1 MKFWQIIKNMNWAS
15 RLGLFIVS
23 GFGFCAIFAP
33 WLAPYGQSEIVG
45 DVWGPLFGKFIFG
58 TDQIG
63 RDMLSMLIYG
73 ARNMIALALLTTGC
87 AFGLGSL
94 LGFLAA
100 TMGGWVDQV
109 LSRFVDV
116 VISIPTLIFALIVL
130 SATGTSISALVIVIA
145 IIYAMP
151 VYRIARAV
159 AMDIEV
165 MEYVEVARLRGEG
178 LWWIMRKEILPNALT
193 PLAAEFGQR
202 AQFSRPWPAAATC
215 RLGFHGT
222 GKRRWNCLGVYASA
236 GTCHLHR
243 PADHWH
249 QPDCRFSSPESQRL
263 ARRPLTIRCRGQGII
278 STASK
283 RVTRGAVSY
292 SSLARKRSSTAL
304 KSVCRS
310 QNMRCLPIATTFALG
325 QPRSAL

>member
-1 MKFWQIIKNMNWAS
+1 MQVWQLIMKMNWAS
-15 RLGLFIVS
+15 RLGLLVVS

-33 WLAPYGQSEIVG
+33 WLAPYGQSQVVG
-45 DVWGPLFGKFIFG
+45 DVWEPLFGKFFFG

-87 AFGLGSL
+87 AFGMGSL

-130 SATGTSISALVIVIA
+130 SSTGTSILSLVTVIA

-165 MEYVEVARLRGEG
+165 MDYVEAARLRGEG

-193 PLAAEFGQR
+193 PLAAEFGLRFCFVFLLISGLSFLGLGLQPPLADWGAMVR
-202 AQFSRPWPAAATC
+202 DNGGGIAWGFMHPLIPATC
-215 RLGFHGT
+215 IAL
-222 GKRRWNCLGVYASA
+222 
-236 GTCHLHR
+236 
-243 PADHWH
+243 
-249 QPDCRFSSPESQRL
+249 
-263 ARRPLTIRCRGQGII
+263 LTIGINLI
-278 STASK
+278 VDSVVQKAS
-283 RVTRGAVSY
+283 G
-292 SSLARKRSSTAL
+292 LRKDH
-304 KSVCRS
+304 
-310 QNMRCLPIATTFALG
+310 
-325 QPRSAL
+325 

>member
-1 MKFWQIIKNMNWAS
+1 MNVLQIITGMNWAS
-15 RLGLFIVS
+15 RLGLLVVS

-45 DVWGPLFGKFIFG
+45 DVWEPLFGEFFFG

-63 RDMLSMLIYG
+63 RDMLTMLIYG
-73 ARNMIALALLTTGC
+73 ARNMIALALLTTAC

-130 SATGTSISALVIVIA
+130 SSTGTSILSLVTVIA

-165 MEYVEVARLRGEG
+165 MDYVEAARLRGEG

-193 PLAAEFGQR
+193 PLAAEFGLRFCFVFLLISGLSFLGLGLQPPLADWGAMVR
-202 AQFSRPWPAAATC
+202 DNGGGIAWGFMHPLIPATC
-215 RLGFHGT
+215 IAL
-222 GKRRWNCLGVYASA
+222 
-236 GTCHLHR
+236 
-243 PADHWH
+243 
-249 QPDCRFSSPESQRL
+249 
-263 ARRPLTIRCRGQGII
+263 LTIGINLI
-278 STASK
+278 VDSVVQKASGL
-283 RVTRGAVSY
+283 REDH
-292 SSLARKRSSTAL
+292 
-304 KSVCRS
+304 
-310 QNMRCLPIATTFALG
+310 
-325 QPRSAL
+325 

>member
-1 MKFWQIIKNMNWAS
+1 MNIWIVIREMSWAS
-15 RLGLFIVS
+15 RLGLLVVS

-45 DVWGPLFGKFIFG
+45 DVWEPLFGEFFFG

-63 RDMLSMLIYG
+63 RDMLTMLIYG
-73 ARNMIALALLTTGC
+73 ARNMIALALLTTAC

-94 LGFLAA
+94 LGSLAA

-130 SATGTSISALVIVIA
+130 SSTGTSILALVTVIA

-165 MEYVEVARLRGEG
+165 MDYVEAARLRGEG

-193 PLAAEFGQR
+193 PLAAEFGLRFCFVFLLISGLSFLGLGLQPPLADWGAMVR
-202 AQFSRPWPAAATC
+202 DNGGGIAWGFMHPLVPATC
-215 RLGFHGT
+215 IAL
-222 GKRRWNCLGVYASA
+222 
-236 GTCHLHR
+236 
-243 PADHWH
+243 
-249 QPDCRFSSPESQRL
+249 
-263 ARRPLTIRCRGQGII
+263 LTIGINLI
-278 STASK
+278 VDSAVQKASGL
-283 RVTRGAVSY
+283 REDH
-292 SSLARKRSSTAL
+292 
-304 KSVCRS
+304 
-310 QNMRCLPIATTFALG
+310 
-325 QPRSAL
+325 

>member
-1 MKFWQIIKNMNWAS
+1 MNIWIVIREMNWAS
-15 RLGLFIVS
+15 RLGLLVVS
-23 GFGFCAIFAP
+23 GFGFCAVFAP

-45 DVWGPLFGKFIFG
+45 DVWEPLFGEFFFG

-73 ARNMIALALLTTGC
+73 ARNMIALALLTTAC

-94 LGFLAA
+94 MGFLAA

-130 SATGTSISALVIVIA
+130 SSTGTSIFALVTVIA

-165 MEYVEVARLRGEG
+165 MDYVEAARLRGEG
-178 LWWIMRKEILPNALT
+178 LWWIMRREILPNALT
-193 PLAAEFGQR
+193 PLAAEFGLRFCFVFLLISGLSFLGLGLQPPLADWGAMVR
-202 AQFSRPWPAAATC
+202 DNGGGIAWGFMHPLVPATC
-215 RLGFHGT
+215 IAL
-222 GKRRWNCLGVYASA
+222 
-236 GTCHLHR
+236 
-243 PADHWH
+243 
-249 QPDCRFSSPESQRL
+249 
-263 ARRPLTIRCRGQGII
+263 LTIGINLI
-278 STASK
+278 VDSAVQKASGL
-283 RVTRGAVSY
+283 REDH
-292 SSLARKRSSTAL
+292 
-304 KSVCRS
+304 
-310 QNMRCLPIATTFALG
+310 
-325 QPRSAL
+325 

>member
-1 MKFWQIIKNMNWAS
+1 MKFWQIIKDMNWAS
-15 RLGLFIVS
+15 RLGLFVVS

-45 DVWGPLFGKFIFG
+45 DVWEPLFGKFIFG
-58 TDQIG
+58 TDLIG

-193 PLAAEFGQR
+193 PLAAEFGLRFCFVFLLISGLSFLGLGLQPPLADWGAMVR
-202 AQFSRPWPAAATC
+202 GNADGIAWGYMHPLVPATC
-215 RLGFHGT
+215 IAL
-222 GKRRWNCLGVYASA
+222 
-236 GTCHLHR
+236 
-243 PADHWH
+243 
-249 QPDCRFSSPESQRL
+249 
-263 ARRPLTIRCRGQGII
+263 LTIGINLI
-278 STASK
+278 VDSAVQKASGL
-283 RVTRGAVSY
+283 REDH
-292 SSLARKRSSTAL
+292 
-304 KSVCRS
+304 
-310 QNMRCLPIATTFALG
+310 
-325 QPRSAL
+325 

>member
-1 MKFWQIIKNMNWAS
+1 MQVRQLISEMNWAS
-15 RLGLFIVS
+15 RMGLLVVS
-23 GFGFCAIFAP
+23 AFAFCAIFAP

-45 DVWGPLFGKFIFG
+45 DVWEPLFGEFFFG

-73 ARNMIALALLTTGC
+73 ARNMIGLALLTTGC

-100 TMGGWVDQV
+100 TMGGWADQV

-130 SATGTSISALVIVIA
+130 SSTGTSIFALVTVIA

-165 MEYVEVARLRGEG
+165 MEYVEAARLRGEG

-193 PLAAEFGQR
+193 PLAAEFGLRFCFVFLLISGLSFLGLGLQPPLADWGAMVR
-202 AQFSRPWPAAATC
+202 DNGGGIAWGFMHPLVPATC
-215 RLGFHGT
+215 ITL
-222 GKRRWNCLGVYASA
+222 
-236 GTCHLHR
+236 
-243 PADHWH
+243 
-249 QPDCRFSSPESQRL
+249 
-263 ARRPLTIRCRGQGII
+263 LTIGINLMVD
-278 STASK
+278 SAVQKASGL
-283 RVTRGAVSY
+283 REDH
-292 SSLARKRSSTAL
+292 
-304 KSVCRS
+304 
-310 QNMRCLPIATTFALG
+310 
-325 QPRSAL
+325 

>member
-1 MKFWQIIKNMNWAS
+1 MNIWIVIREMSWAS
-15 RLGLFIVS
+15 RLGLLVVS

-45 DVWGPLFGKFIFG
+45 DVWEPLFGEFFFG

-73 ARNMIALALLTTGC
+73 ARNMIALALLTTAC

-94 LGFLAA
+94 MGFLAA

-130 SATGTSISALVIVIA
+130 SSTGTSIFALVTVIA

-165 MEYVEVARLRGEG
+165 MDYVEAARLRGEG
-178 LWWIMRKEILPNALT
+178 LWWIMRREILPNALT
-193 PLAAEFGQR
+193 PLAAEFGLRFCFVFLLISGLSFLGLGLQPPLADWGAMVR
-202 AQFSRPWPAAATC
+202 DNGGGIAWGFMHPLVPATC
-215 RLGFHGT
+215 IAL
-222 GKRRWNCLGVYASA
+222 
-236 GTCHLHR
+236 
-243 PADHWH
+243 
-249 QPDCRFSSPESQRL
+249 
-263 ARRPLTIRCRGQGII
+263 LTIGINLI
-278 STASK
+278 VDSAVQKASGL
-283 RVTRGAVSY
+283 REDH
-292 SSLARKRSSTAL
+292 
-304 KSVCRS
+304 
-310 QNMRCLPIATTFALG
+310 
-325 QPRSAL
+325 

>member
-1 MKFWQIIKNMNWAS
+1 MNIWIVIREMNWAS
-15 RLGLFIVS
+15 RLGLLVVS

-45 DVWGPLFGKFIFG
+45 DVWEPLFGEFFFG

-63 RDMLSMLIYG
+63 RDMLTMLIYG
-73 ARNMIALALLTTGC
+73 ARNMIALALLTTAC

-100 TMGGWVDQV
+100 TMGGWVDQL

-130 SATGTSISALVIVIA
+130 SSTGTSILALVTVIA

-165 MEYVEVARLRGEG
+165 MDYVEAARLRGEG
-178 LWWIMRKEILPNALT
+178 LWWIMRREILPNALT
-193 PLAAEFGQR
+193 PLAAEFGLRFCFVFLLISGLSFLGLGLQPPLADWGAMVR
-202 AQFSRPWPAAATC
+202 DNGGGLAWGFMHPLVPATC
-215 RLGFHGT
+215 IAL
-222 GKRRWNCLGVYASA
+222 
-236 GTCHLHR
+236 
-243 PADHWH
+243 
-249 QPDCRFSSPESQRL
+249 
-263 ARRPLTIRCRGQGII
+263 LTIGINLI
-278 STASK
+278 VDSAVQKASGL
-283 RVTRGAVSY
+283 REDH
-292 SSLARKRSSTAL
+292 
-304 KSVCRS
+304 
-310 QNMRCLPIATTFALG
+310 
-325 QPRSAL
+325 

>member
-1 MKFWQIIKNMNWAS
+1 MNIWIVIREMNWAS
-15 RLGLFIVS
+15 RLGLLVVS

-45 DVWGPLFGKFIFG
+45 DVWEPLFGEFFFG

-73 ARNMIALALLTTGC
+73 ARNMIALALLTTAC

-130 SATGTSISALVIVIA
+130 SSTGTSILALVTVIA

-165 MEYVEVARLRGEG
+165 MDYVEAARLRGEG
-178 LWWIMRKEILPNALT
+178 LWWIMRREILPNALT
-193 PLAAEFGQR
+193 PLAAEFGLRFCFVFLLISGLSFLGLGLQPPLADWGAMVR
-202 AQFSRPWPAAATC
+202 DNGGGIAWGFMHPLVPATC
-215 RLGFHGT
+215 IAL
-222 GKRRWNCLGVYASA
+222 
-236 GTCHLHR
+236 
-243 PADHWH
+243 
-249 QPDCRFSSPESQRL
+249 
-263 ARRPLTIRCRGQGII
+263 LTIGINLI
-278 STASK
+278 VDSAVQKASGL
-283 RVTRGAVSY
+283 REDH
-292 SSLARKRSSTAL
+292 
-304 KSVCRS
+304 
-310 QNMRCLPIATTFALG
+310 
-325 QPRSAL
+325 

>member
-1 MKFWQIIKNMNWAS
+1 MKFWQIIKDMNWAS

-193 PLAAEFGQR
+193 PLAAEFGLRFCFVFLLISGLSFLGLGLQPPLADWGSMVR
-202 AQFSRPWPAAATC
+202 GNADGIAWGYMHPLVPATC
-215 RLGFHGT
+215 IAL
-222 GKRRWNCLGVYASA
+222 
-236 GTCHLHR
+236 
-243 PADHWH
+243 
-249 QPDCRFSSPESQRL
+249 
-263 ARRPLTIRCRGQGII
+263 LTIGINLI
-278 STASK
+278 VDSVVQKASGL
-283 RVTRGAVSY
+283 REDH
-292 SSLARKRSSTAL
+292 
-304 KSVCRS
+304 
-310 QNMRCLPIATTFALG
+310 
-325 QPRSAL
+325 

>member
-1 MKFWQIIKNMNWAS
+1 MKFWQIIKDMNWAS
-15 RLGLFIVS
+15 RLGLFVVS

-45 DVWGPLFGKFIFG
+45 DVWEPLFGKFIFG
-58 TDQIG
+58 TDLIG

-159 AMDIEV
+159 AMDIAV

-193 PLAAEFGQR
+193 PLAAEFGLRFCFVFLLISGLSFLGLGLQPPLADWGAMVR
-202 AQFSRPWPAAATC
+202 GNADGIAWGYMHPLVPATC
-215 RLGFHGT
+215 IAL
-222 GKRRWNCLGVYASA
+222 
-236 GTCHLHR
+236 
-243 PADHWH
+243 
-249 QPDCRFSSPESQRL
+249 
-263 ARRPLTIRCRGQGII
+263 LTIGVNLIVDSVVQK
-278 STASK
+278 ASGL
-283 RVTRGAVSY
+283 REDH
-292 SSLARKRSSTAL
+292 
-304 KSVCRS
+304 
-310 QNMRCLPIATTFALG
+310 
-325 QPRSAL
+325 

>member
-1 MKFWQIIKNMNWAS
+1 MKIWQLIMKMNWAS
-15 RLGLFIVS
+15 RLGLLVVS

-33 WLAPYGQSEIVG
+33 WLAPYGQSQVVG
-45 DVWGPLFGKFIFG
+45 DVWEPLFGEFFFG

-130 SATGTSISALVIVIA
+130 SSTGTSIFALVTVIA

-165 MEYVEVARLRGEG
+165 MDYVEAARLRGEG

-193 PLAAEFGQR
+193 PLAAEFGLRFCFVFLLISGLSFLGLGLQPPLADWGAMVR
-202 AQFSRPWPAAATC
+202 DNGGGIAWGFMHPLVPATC
-215 RLGFHGT
+215 IAL
-222 GKRRWNCLGVYASA
+222 
-236 GTCHLHR
+236 
-243 PADHWH
+243 
-249 QPDCRFSSPESQRL
+249 
-263 ARRPLTIRCRGQGII
+263 LTIGINLI
-278 STASK
+278 VDSVVQKASGL
-283 RVTRGAVSY
+283 REDH
-292 SSLARKRSSTAL
+292 
-304 KSVCRS
+304 
-310 QNMRCLPIATTFALG
+310 
-325 QPRSAL
+325 

>member
-1 MKFWQIIKNMNWAS
+1 MQVRQLISEMNWAS
-15 RLGLFIVS
+15 RMGLLVVS
-23 GFGFCAIFAP
+23 AFAFCAIFAP

-45 DVWGPLFGKFIFG
+45 DVWEPLFGKFFFG

-73 ARNMIALALLTTGC
+73 ARNMIGLALLTTGC

-100 TMGGWVDQV
+100 TMGGWADQM

-130 SATGTSISALVIVIA
+130 SSTGTSIFALVTVIA

-165 MEYVEVARLRGEG
+165 MEYVEAARLRGEG

-193 PLAAEFGQR
+193 PLAAEFGLRFCFVFLLISGLSFLGLGLQPPLADWGAMVR
-202 AQFSRPWPAAATC
+202 DNGGGIAWGFMHPLVPATC
-215 RLGFHGT
+215 IAL
-222 GKRRWNCLGVYASA
+222 
-236 GTCHLHR
+236 
-243 PADHWH
+243 
-249 QPDCRFSSPESQRL
+249 
-263 ARRPLTIRCRGQGII
+263 LTIGINLMVD
-278 STASK
+278 SAVQKASGL
-283 RVTRGAVSY
+283 REDH
-292 SSLARKRSSTAL
+292 
-304 KSVCRS
+304 
-310 QNMRCLPIATTFALG
+310 
-325 QPRSAL
+325 

>member
-1 MKFWQIIKNMNWAS
+1 MSVLQIITGMNWAS
-15 RLGLFIVS
+15 RLGLLVVS

-45 DVWGPLFGKFIFG
+45 DVWEPLFGEFFFG

-63 RDMLSMLIYG
+63 RDMLTMLIYG
-73 ARNMIALALLTTGC
+73 ARNMIALALLTTAC

-130 SATGTSISALVIVIA
+130 SSTGTSILALVTVIA

-165 MEYVEVARLRGEG
+165 MDYVEAARLRGEG

-193 PLAAEFGQR
+193 PLAAEFGLRFCFVFLLISGLSFLGLGLQPPLADWGAMVR
-202 AQFSRPWPAAATC
+202 DNGGGIAWGFMHPLVPATC
-215 RLGFHGT
+215 IAL
-222 GKRRWNCLGVYASA
+222 
-236 GTCHLHR
+236 
-243 PADHWH
+243 
-249 QPDCRFSSPESQRL
+249 
-263 ARRPLTIRCRGQGII
+263 LTIGINLI
-278 STASK
+278 VDSAVQKASGL
-283 RVTRGAVSY
+283 REDH
-292 SSLARKRSSTAL
+292 
-304 KSVCRS
+304 
-310 QNMRCLPIATTFALG
+310 
-325 QPRSAL
+325 

>member
-1 MKFWQIIKNMNWAS
+1 MKFWQIIKNMYWAS
-15 RLGLFIVS
+15 RLGLFVVS

-45 DVWGPLFGKFIFG
+45 DVWEPLFGKFIFG
-58 TDQIG
+58 TDLIG

-193 PLAAEFGQR
+193 PLAAEFGLRFCFVFLLISGLSFLGLGLQPPLADWGAMVR
-202 AQFSRPWPAAATC
+202 GNADGIAWGYMHPLVPATC
-215 RLGFHGT
+215 IAL
-222 GKRRWNCLGVYASA
+222 
-236 GTCHLHR
+236 
-243 PADHWH
+243 
-249 QPDCRFSSPESQRL
+249 
-263 ARRPLTIRCRGQGII
+263 LTIVINLIVDSVVQK
-278 STASK
+278 ASGL
-283 RVTRGAVSY
+283 REDH
-292 SSLARKRSSTAL
+292 
-304 KSVCRS
+304 
-310 QNMRCLPIATTFALG
+310 
-325 QPRSAL
+325 

>member
-1 MKFWQIIKNMNWAS
+1 MNVLQIISGMNWAS
-15 RLGLFIVS
+15 RLGLLVVS

-45 DVWGPLFGKFIFG
+45 DVWEPLFGEFFFG

-63 RDMLSMLIYG
+63 RDMLTMLIYG
-73 ARNMIALALLTTGC
+73 ARNMIALALLTTAC

-100 TMGGWVDQV
+100 TMGGWVDQL

-130 SATGTSISALVIVIA
+130 SSTGTSILALVTIIA

-165 MEYVEVARLRGEG
+165 MDYVEAARLRGEG
-178 LWWIMRKEILPNALT
+178 LWWIMRREILPNALT
-193 PLAAEFGQR
+193 PLAAEFGLRFCFVFLLISGLSFLGLGLQPPLADWGAMVR
-202 AQFSRPWPAAATC
+202 DNGGGIAWGFMHPLVPATC
-215 RLGFHGT
+215 IAL
-222 GKRRWNCLGVYASA
+222 
-236 GTCHLHR
+236 
-243 PADHWH
+243 
-249 QPDCRFSSPESQRL
+249 
-263 ARRPLTIRCRGQGII
+263 LTIGINLI
-278 STASK
+278 VDSAVQKASGL
-283 RVTRGAVSY
+283 REDH
-292 SSLARKRSSTAL
+292 
-304 KSVCRS
+304 
-310 QNMRCLPIATTFALG
+310 
-325 QPRSAL
+325 